1 MRRPVFL
8 LIAPVMLSVFAGGI
22 RAQDSPRN
30 PPMVDQRR
38 DAEKENYFAL
48 FNNLKRVSSSD
59 SQRRA
64 YEAAIEYLKRFEGE
78 NDPDARTVREFVTE
92 YEKPARESEIFNTYN
107 SKNYPKTF
115 ELGRAMLKHDPE
127 NFFVLAVLTEAGLD
141 NAQAGDASL
150 NEATVDYAK
159 KAIQLLEA
167 GKVTRVAPFKN
178 IEGARGY
185 LNAAVGTLLRDK
197 SPAGA
202 AQAFRKAVQSDSF
215 YRNDPLTY
223 HRLGIAIL
231 KGEFAQL
238 SSEYNEKYGAQ
249 RSSSAQQAML
259 KRLNTLVEQ
268 AIDAYARAVALSD
281 PARLETKPE
290 TVTTKSDNATGKP
303 DSSVSAA
310 VPFPPGLRSKILEQ
324 LTALYKG
331 FHNNSD
337 AGLNELI
344 STVLSKPLP

>member
-8 LIAPVMLSVFAGGI
+8 LIAAIMLSVFAGGI
-22 RAQDSPRN
+22 CAQDSPRN

-78 NDPDARTVREFVTE
+78 NDPDARTVRKFVTE

-115 ELGRAMLKHDPE
+115 ELGRAMLKHDAE

-141 NAQAGDASL
+141 NAQVGNASL
-150 NEATVDYAK
+150 NEATVDSAK

-167 GKVTRVAPFKN
+167 GRVTRVAPFKN
-178 IEGARGY
+178 IEVARGY
-185 LNAAVGTLLRDK
+185 LNAAVGALLRDK
-197 SPAGA
+197 SPAEA

-249 RSSSAQQAML
+249 LASSAQQAML

-290 TVTTKSDNATGKP
+290 TATAKSDYATGKP
-303 DSSVSAA
+303 DGSATA
-310 VPFPPGLRSKILEQ
+310 VPFPPGLSTKILEQ